1 MTEESNPRFLREV
14 DARTEPMETAR
25 NLRLLLERKTAEVDE
40 LRARMR
46 AVEHRLGEERHAGR
60 EARNALDALR
70 DERNLLA
77 VHLHGE
83 RLTVEELQAERSEVT
98 AKIKALEQELRLA
111 WRKVD
116 TLEEL
121 LRWERQPLHRRAF
134 RRRSPE
140 E

>member
-40 LRARMR
+40 LRARIR

-83 RLTVEELQAERSEVT
+83 RLTVEALQAERSEAT

-111 WRKVD
+111 WHKVE
-116 TLEEL
+116 TLERL
-121 LRWERQPLHRRAF
+121 LEWERRPLHRRALG
-134 RRRSPE
+134 RRPSE
-140 E
+140 D

>member
-1 MTEESNPRFLREV
+1 MPEESNPRFLREV
-14 DARTEPMETAR
+14 DPRTEPIETAR

-40 LRARMR
+40 LRARIR
-46 AVEHRLGEERHAGR
+46 AVEHRLGQERHASR

-98 AKIKALEQELRLA
+98 AKVKALEQELRLA

-134 RRRSPE
+134 RKSSSE

>member
-14 DARTEPMETAR
+14 DARIEPMEMAP
-25 NLRLLLERKTAEVDE
+25 NLRALLERKTAEVDE
-40 LRARMR
+40 LRARIR
-46 AVEHRLGEERHAGR
+46 AVEHRLGEERHASR
-60 EARNALDALR
+60 EARKALDALR

-83 RLTVEELQAERSEVT
+83 KLNVEELQAERSEFT

-121 LRWERQPLHRRAF
+121 LRWERQPLHRRAL